1 MNIERSGME
10 WICRSNEGLLTNQ
23 VDFQVVEC
31 QVLKIVY
38 QVLQNKS
45 SSSSGSGMTST
56 RSARMEET
64 SMNEFKSIKQY
75 SKLISIELPWMN
87 QKENNCL
94 VDQ

>member
-38 QVLQNKS
+38 QVLQNIS

-64 SMNEFKSIKQY
+64 SNMNIKSIRQY
-75 SKLISIELPWMN
+75 WKSILTEPHGM
-87 QKENNCL
+87 K
-94 VDQ
+94 